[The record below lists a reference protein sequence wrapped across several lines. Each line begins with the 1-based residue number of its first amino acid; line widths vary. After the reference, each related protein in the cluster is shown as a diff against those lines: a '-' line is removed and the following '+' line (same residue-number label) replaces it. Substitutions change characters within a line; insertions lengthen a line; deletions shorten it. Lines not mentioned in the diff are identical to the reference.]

1 MKRRCGRPV
10 IVAVLILAL
19 AAVALGQAPPAIQ
32 IFMPGGTLPPRPLRF
47 TLTRDDGRIETV
59 FTDTKG
65 KFQVTGD
72 LIRDADYIVTV
83 ESDGATY
90 DTTVATFRIVR
101 GTPVYTTVFL
111 RPFTGKPKT
120 APGVVDVR
128 ALEANVNKDAVAA
141 YDAGMK
147 ALGEG
152 QTEAAIAQLKRAIKI
167 SPHYL
172 RALNDLGV
180 LYLQLNR
187 LPEAAELFAQAV
199 KFDASFSLARLNLGV
214 VLHRQGKDKE
224 AIQTLA
230 PLFEKDRSLKG
241 LALTYADALVGVG
254 ELAKAEQVLRS
265 ALTDPSSD
273 KFTDPSSDKSTDPS
287 SDKST
292 AQVDLHFKLGVLLN
306 RQDRFDEAATELKK
320 AVAINDTAA
329 NAHLLL
335 GATLLQLNRLDEA
348 EKSLLR
354 AYEVA
359 GPGAGNAQMFLGQLY
374 LIQQKPAA
382 ALKAFE
388 QYLKDVPTAANAVQI
403 KAEIEKLRAAT
414 KN

>member
-1 MKRRCGRPV
+1 MWLMHL
-10 IVAVLILAL
+10 AILL
-19 AAVALGQAPPAIQ
+19 LFSQAPPAIQ
-32 IFMPGGTLPPRPLRF
+32 IFMPGGTLPPRPIRL

-83 ESDGATY
+83 ETDGATY

-128 ALEANVNKDAVAA
+128 AMEANKDAVAA
-141 YDAGMK
+141 YEAGMK
-147 ALGEG
+147 ALADG
-152 QTEAAIAQLKRAIKI
+152 QTETAITQLKRALKI

-199 KFDASFSLARLNLGV
+199 KVDENFNLARLNLGV
-214 VLHRQGKDKE
+214 VLHRQGKDKQ
-224 AIQTLA
+224 AVQVLA
-230 PLFEKDRSLKG
+230 LLYEKDRSMKG
-241 LALTYADALVGVG
+241 LALSYADALLGVA
-254 ELAKAEQVLRS
+254 ELAKAEQVLRGALSES
-265 ALTDPSSD
+265 ANDNSI
-273 KFTDPSSDKSTDPS
+273 
-287 SDKST
+287 
-292 AQVDLHFKLGVLLN
+292 QVDIRFKLGVILN
-306 RQDRFDEAATELKK
+306 RQDRFDEAAVELKK
-320 AVAINDTAA
+320 AVTINDSAA
-329 NAHLLL
+329 NAQLLL

-359 GPGAGNAQMFLGQLY
+359 GAGAGNAQMFLGQLY
-374 LIQQKPAA
+374 LMQQKPAA
-382 ALKAFE
+382 ALKAFD
-388 QYLKDVPTAANAVQI
+388 QYLKDVPAAPNAVQI
-403 KAEIEKLRAAT
+403 KAEIERLKAAT
-414 KN
+414 RNSPQ

>member
-1 MKRRCGRPV
+1 MMSM
-10 IVAVLILAL
+10 ILAVLILA
-19 AAVALGQAPPAIQ
+19 QAPPAIQ
-32 IFMPGGTLPPRPLRF
+32 IFMPGGTLPPRPIRF
-47 TLTRDDGRIETV
+47 TLSRDDGRIETV

-72 LIRDADYIVTV
+72 LIRDADYVVTV
-83 ESDGATY
+83 ESDGTTY

-111 RPFTGKPKT
+111 RPFTGKSKT
-120 APGVVDVR
+120 VPGVLDVR
-128 ALEANVNKDAVAA
+128 GMDVNVAKEAVAA
-141 YDAGMK
+141 YEAGMK
-147 ALGEG
+147 ALGAG
-152 QTEAAIAQLKRAIKI
+152 QTEAAITQLKRAVKLA
-167 SPHYL
+167 PHYL

-187 LPEAAELFAQAV
+187 LPEAAELFAQVV
-199 KFDASFSLARLNLGV
+199 KLDEGFSVGRLNLGV
-214 VLHRQGKDKE
+214 VLHRQGKDNE
-224 AIQTLA
+224 AVQTLA
-230 PLFEKDRSLKG
+230 PLYEKDRSMKG
-241 LALTYADALVGVG
+241 VTLSYADALLGVA
-254 ELAKAEQVLRS
+254 ELAKAEQVLRG
-265 ALTDPSSD
+265 ALNE
-273 KFTDPSSDKSTDPS
+273 STNDNP
-287 SDKST
+287 
-292 AQVDLHFKLGVLLN
+292 AQVDIHFKLGVLLN
-306 RQDRFDEAATELKK
+306 RQDRFDEAAVELRK
-320 AVAINDTAA
+320 AVTINDTAA

-388 QYLKDVPTAANAVQI
+388 QYLKDVPEAVNAVQI
-403 KAEIEKLRAAT
+403 KAEIEKLRT
-414 KN
+414 KR